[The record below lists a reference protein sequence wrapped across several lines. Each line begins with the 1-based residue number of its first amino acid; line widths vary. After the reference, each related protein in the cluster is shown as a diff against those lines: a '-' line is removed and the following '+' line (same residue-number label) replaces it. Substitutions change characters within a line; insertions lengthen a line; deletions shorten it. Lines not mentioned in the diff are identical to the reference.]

1 MNYDSKLQQSQ
12 ISQFSQIIYFIG
24 ENGPVLLFIF
34 AIFLLWTR
42 KNMLFYYLIGIFI
55 NSMLN
60 LVLKGIFQ
68 QPRPEEYKKQFDA
81 MVKHGKT
88 IVFKDTGIPFDIF
101 GMPSGHLQSCLFSTV
116 FVFLT
121 LKRMDVLFLFAL
133 ITLVTMYQRINY
145 NYHTWF
151 QTVVGGFCGATFAAI
166 VFYLSREKLKG
177 KVREK
182 RDDNGPY

>member
-1 MNYDSKLQQSQ
+1 MNYDSNSPNSL
-12 ISQFSQIIYFIG
+12 ISQIIYFIG
-24 ENGPVLLFIF
+24 QNGPFLLFVF
-34 AIFLLWTR
+34 AILFLWTR

-55 NSMLN
+55 NSILN

-68 QPRPEEYKKQFDA
+68 QPRPGEYKKQFDA
-81 MVKHGKT
+81 MIKHGKT

-101 GMPSGHLQSCLFSTV
+101 GMPSGHVQSCLFSTV

-133 ITLVTMYQRINY
+133 ITLVTLYQRVNY
-145 NYHTWF
+145 NYHTFF
-151 QTVVGGFCGATFAAI
+151 QTVVGGFCGAAFAAM